1 MFGQT
6 DSETNGGNKRYHGD
20 GIDNVLQYV
29 PTVAVF
35 GLKAFGV
42 ESENSWK
49 KRLTIS
55 AASFV
60 MNAGVTYA
68 LKHSI
73 HERRPDGTDNRSF
86 PSGHT
91 SIAFCG
97 ATTLMHEY
105 YSVSPW
111 IGVAGYAVAT
121 TVAVDRVRRN
131 RHKWGDVVAG
141 AAIGV
146 ASAEVG
152 QLIGKL
158 VFGREKNAKTLVC
171 PYRLLDSNSVIT
183 LIKNQAKWVLDSFHH
198 TLS

>member
-1 MFGQT
+1 MSVSIALLLSTLCFGQT

-158 VFGREKNAKTLVC
+158 VFGR
-171 PYRLLDSNSVIT
+171 
-183 LIKNQAKWVLDSFHH
+183 
-198 TLS
+198 